1 MVLSG
6 AQHTEELSKCQPS
19 LLLVLI
25 FALVLVL
32 TFPSAGPPSQKIR
45 SHPRLQ
51 VCMTPCTQSH
61 VPKVLLAAICA
72 NGPASLPHW
81 HMLLSDFVI
90 SALDWRQVPPLPALL
105 LPAAAHPSPRS
116 ELPKCK
122 AYHVTGLKGFRG
134 PPGPKSLCLKS
145 FTCPMWPRSST
156 PILLDGLPSPCLDS
170 SSS

>member
-61 VPKVLLAAICA
+61 VPKVLLAEICA

-81 HMLLSDFVI
+81 HVLLSGLVI
-90 SALDWRQVPPLPALL
+90 SALDCRQVPLLLALL
-105 LPAAAHPSPRS
+105 LPSATHPSPRS
-116 ELPKCK
+116 EHPKCK

-134 PPGPKSLCLKS
+134 PPKAFCLKS
-145 FTCPMWPRSST
+145 FTCSMWPPGST
-156 PILLDGLPSPCLDS
+156 PILLDGFLSPCLDS
-170 SSS
+170 SSSW